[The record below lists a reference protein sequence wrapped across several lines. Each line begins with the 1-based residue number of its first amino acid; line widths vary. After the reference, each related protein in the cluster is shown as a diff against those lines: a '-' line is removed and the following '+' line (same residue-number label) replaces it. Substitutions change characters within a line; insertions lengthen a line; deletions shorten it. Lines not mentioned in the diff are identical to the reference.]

1 MGQLVKP
8 LPYCKIL
15 TQLQTSFPEKLISF
29 CSYKPGLGVHPDE
42 VHGLS
47 GLPPGEHLAGGG
59 GGLAPS
65 RTGSDWL
72 VLAQSLLGSLAAGAV
87 PGLRV
92 PQRTGLP
99 GPSRTQVMEVWRH
112 AVAGAL
118 LPRGLPTALAQ
129 GPQGG
134 EWVSCQLSCCDRC
147 HQQRLWGL
155 EVRAPGATG
164 LAAPRPRSM
173 AESARGPSSPPCDFT
188 SPVSPPRR
196 PVSTDG
202 HAGVRASNCEFW
214 GACAGRAFWALPRSL

>member
-1 MGQLVKP
+1 MKP

-118 LPRGLPTALAQ
+118 LPP
-129 GPQGG
+129 
-134 EWVSCQLSCCDRC
+134 
-147 HQQRLWGL
+147 
-155 EVRAPGATG
+155 RAAHSVGAGT
-164 LAAPRPRSM
+164 
-173 AESARGPSSPPCDFT
+173 
-188 SPVSPPRR
+188 
-196 PVSTDG
+196 
-202 HAGVRASNCEFW
+202 
-214 GACAGRAFWALPRSL
+214 AGRGVGVLPAQLL

>member
-59 GGLAPS
+59 GGWPRLGLAQTGSCWLSHSWAHWLQAPS
-65 RTGSDWL
+65 QARGCHSGQ
-72 VLAQSLLGSLAAGAV
+72 AYRGR
-87 PGLRV
+87 PGHRSWKCGGT
-92 PQRTGLP
+92 QWQ
-99 GPSRTQVMEVWRH
+99 GPCS
-112 AVAGAL
+112 
-118 LPRGLPTALAQ
+118 PRGLPTALAQ